1 MVTVGPRH
9 RSGIFLESTSDE
21 ALGVLA
27 GEDRPVKDVM
37 SREVVVID
45 ASTSVKEAAEIM
57 RNSHLPTL
65 IVCRGDELMG
75 ALTEHDV
82 VVSGAART
90 DLSRSNLHEIMTKRE
105 VIRCHQDAI
114 LADALRAMTAHH
126 AHAVP
131 VVDEKGDLV
140 GVISLMEAV
149 GALPPETAATWVTK
163 MRESRLS
170 SHPSPNDI

>member
-27 GEDRPVKDVM
+27 GEDRMVKDVM
-37 SREVVVID
+37 RREVVIID
-45 ASTSVKEAAEIM
+45 ASTSIKEAAETM
-57 RNSHLPTL
+57 RKCNLPIL

-82 VVSGAART
+82 VVSGAAQT

-114 LADALRAMTAHH
+114 LADALRAMTDYH

-131 VVDEKGDLV
+131 VVGEKGELV

-149 GALPPETAATWVTK
+149 GALPPETAAAWVTK
-163 MRESRLS
+163 MRESTVHS
-170 SHPSPNDI
+170 SESE